1 MLKLPHSLIS
11 SAWKFQLLYILNNAC
26 SCQTFSVLAIL
37 VTVLIFQGLICNS
50 LMMMFLNIFS
60 CTFWSFVCPFC
71 KVIILIFFPLSWIF
85 GLCIIVVVQLLSCI
99 QLFVTLW
106 TSACQASL
114 SFTISRSLL
123 RLLSIESMMPSKFL
137 VLCHP
142 LLLLPSIFC
151 SIRVLASE
159 LALCIRWSKYWS
171 FSFSISHSNN
181 IQDWFPLGLT
191 GLILQ
196 SKGLSRVFN
205 TTIQKHQF
213 FGAQPSLWFNSHVHT

>member
-1 MLKLPHSLIS
+1 MSNDLCPRHGGKTVRRVKLHR
-11 SAWKFQLLYILNNAC
+11 
-26 SCQTFSVLAIL
+26 
-37 VTVLIFQGLICNS
+37 
-50 LMMMFLNIFS
+50 
-60 CTFWSFVCPFC
+60 SFGP
-71 KVIILIFFPLSWIF
+71 
-85 GLCIIVVVQLLSCI
+85 IIVASDSTLQTHKASFLLVLQLQSRVQL
-99 QLFVTLW
+99 FANPR

-181 IQDWFPLGLT
+181 IQD
-191 GLILQ
+191 
-196 SKGLSRVFN
+196 
-205 TTIQKHQF
+205 
-213 FGAQPSLWFNSHVHT
+213 